1 MLPNSFA
8 GKWRFLWRYSSN
20 IGENEGARKILY
32 LWVFHAIF
40 PGQDIPRDH
49 RHVNTKSHLR
59 ASSDRPHQDIFRGWL
74 QPKKEPKKWRI
85 LNISYVLCTEMALL
99 FLQKILWIITLC
111 LLFCNKGI
119 ADICTQA
126 DLNGISNWATYI
138 VELSISCMQTI
149 GKERF
154 LQ

>member
-40 PGQDIPRDH
+40 PGQDIPRDR

-74 QPKKEPKKWRI
+74 QPKQEPKKWRI

-111 LLFCNKGI
+111 LLFCNKGNSRHLHTGWFEWNEQLGYI
-119 ADICTQA
+119 YCRTVNI
-126 DLNGISNWATYI
+126 LHATDW
-138 VELSISCMQTI
+138 
-149 GKERF
+149 
-154 LQ
+154 